1 MIKESAHVFLNKMKD
16 KIASGEFDK
25 EVGPF
30 MSKATIYASIK
41 ARVDKKLETG
51 GTPLLSDAEVKDA
64 LKDAKEVAAITL
76 GIFSK
81 LGFFEKSEGEW
92 KPTRLGEKLISS
104 LKPY

>member
-1 MIKESAHVFLNKMKD
+1 MNKESSQVFLNKMKD

-76 GIFSK
+76 GIFAK
-81 LGFFEKSEGEW
+81 LGLFEKIEGEW
-92 KPTRLGEKLISS
+92 RFTKLGDKLINT
-104 LKPY
+104 LKAV